1 MIDPID
7 WDRVAIGRRFAIKA
21 HEVLM
26 IIKPDSV
33 LKSKKAAGFLWLLAG
48 LLMIIPP
55 IFLDGNKTYIAIG
68 AMFLIFGIV
77 FLGRDRKI

>member
-1 MIDPID
+1 M
-7 WDRVAIGRRFAIKA
+7 A
-21 HEVLM
+21 HEIII
-26 IIKPDSV
+26 IIKPGSV
-33 LKSKKAAGFLWLLAG
+33 LQSKKVAGYLWLLAG

-77 FLGRDRKI
+77 FLGRDRKA